1 MKELHAVVRAAVA
14 VVKARADARRATED
28 EVSEKSLVRYRKA
41 FSTALDGLE
50 KSLEAL
56 SKVSKAGSAP
66 HQASATFDWAGIA
79 KAGIAVAKAVNRA
92 KREGRPVA
100 SVVGEI
106 IDAEIVE

>member
-1 MKELHAVVRAAVA
+1 MKELHAVGRAAVA
-14 VVKARADARRATED
+14 VDKARRDARRATED
-28 EVSEKSLVRYRKA
+28 EVPEKSLAKYRKA
-41 FSTALDGLE
+41 FSSALDGLE

-66 HQASATFDWAGIA
+66 QASATFDWAGIA

-92 KREGRPVA
+92 KREGRPVS